1 MKFLETRW
9 SRSASY
15 AVALIAVISALTAR
29 QILGLTLVRN
39 DFLWV
44 LPLAGVYAASI
55 FGGKGPGLL
64 SIGLM
69 LVGVE
74 LMHWLSHSFPQ
85 IGYEE
90 NLTLQGLFLVLALGI
105 WYLAST
111 RRTAVENASREVA
124 ERKRTISQLEELLS
138 MVSHDMRSP
147 LNSIKLSLYII
158 KSLADEGQPRVQ
170 RALTVTDQQIERI
183 LNLVDRLLEPIKMGS
198 SSQDLRLADFDLATL
213 VKTTTEAMAPE
224 TEGAGCPVELELES
238 VWGRWDSFRLERVL
252 VNLLSNALKYAAG
265 TTIRIR
271 LEGQPGIARLTIQDN
286 GPGIAPEDRE
296 AIFRRFET
304 ANSDKGKRE
313 TLGLGL
319 YIARRIVQAHG
330 GELTVESELGKG
342 ATFIVILP
350 IVTESPGVSTLVR
363 TQHLPKIESQALA
376 AQR

>member
-1 MKFLETRW
+1 
-9 SRSASY
+9 
-15 AVALIAVISALTAR
+15 
-29 QILGLTLVRN
+29 
-39 DFLWV
+39 
-44 LPLAGVYAASI
+44 
-55 FGGKGPGLL
+55 
-64 SIGLM
+64 
-69 LVGVE
+69 
-74 LMHWLSHSFPQ
+74 
-85 IGYEE
+85 
-90 NLTLQGLFLVLALGI
+90 
-105 WYLAST
+105 
-111 RRTAVENASREVA
+111 
-124 ERKRTISQLEELLS
+124 
-138 MVSHDMRSP
+138 
-147 LNSIKLSLYII
+147 
-158 KSLADEGQPRVQ
+158 
-170 RALTVTDQQIERI
+170 
-183 LNLVDRLLEPIKMGS
+183 
-198 SSQDLRLADFDLATL
+198 
-213 VKTTTEAMAPE
+213 
-224 TEGAGCPVELELES
+224 LELES

>member
-1 MKFLETRW
+1 
-9 SRSASY
+9 
-15 AVALIAVISALTAR
+15 
-29 QILGLTLVRN
+29 
-39 DFLWV
+39 LWV

-74 LMHWLSHSFPQ
+74 LMHWLPHSFPQ

-224 TEGAGCPVELELES
+224 TEGAG
-238 VWGRWDSFRLERVL
+238 
-252 VNLLSNALKYAAG
+252 
-265 TTIRIR
+265 RI
-271 LEGQPGIARLTIQDN
+271 GI
-286 GPGIAPEDRE
+286 GI
-296 AIFRRFET
+296 
-304 ANSDKGKRE
+304 
-313 TLGLGL
+313 GLGP
-319 YIARRIVQAHG
+319 
-330 GELTVESELGKG
+330 LG
-342 ATFIVILP
+342 
-350 IVTESPGVSTLVR
+350 
-363 TQHLPKIESQALA
+363 
-376 AQR
+376 